1 MAEEFNPESLENTIR
16 DIYNNNELAYN
27 DNDHN
32 RHRDLYTLFNMEPFR
47 GKIKTFNYEANR
59 IDKNTTIY
67 KIGRFS
73 VCKIT
78 GGGKQMNKGY
88 RLPVDTIPSEM
99 IDKIKNMR
107 NILSNIQVYSKLND
121 SQKKDIFKYSYLYA
135 FIMKFCKNYVFKYYN
150 KNKVFISTIPQ
161 LKKKNPVVPPA
172 TNINALPKLNIYNS
186 VLIKIKE
193 VLIETLLEKISSIE
207 MIMDLGAVYNNLF
220 VLNQYV
226 ESNKEELNYIPFLLS
241 FIKNR
246 LFYLL
251 YIVFSINHTNIMN
264 SSLSLSS
271 IYNLQLNTNINNIF
285 KKMKKMY
292 NYNAG
297 NQIFNS
303 HKDRRH
309 LKNISISDD
318 TYNIINKT
326 QGFNNAHYDTIY
338 EKMQP
343 LTLYLLEKYNYLD
356 LPIKK
361 A

>member
-1 MAEEFNPESLENTIR
+1 
-16 DIYNNNELAYN
+16 
-27 DNDHN
+27 
-32 RHRDLYTLFNMEPFR
+32 
-47 GKIKTFNYEANR
+47 
-59 IDKNTTIY
+59 
-67 KIGRFS
+67 
-73 VCKIT
+73 
-78 GGGKQMNKGY
+78 
-88 RLPVDTIPSEM
+88 
-99 IDKIKNMR
+99 
-107 NILSNIQVYSKLND
+107 
-121 SQKKDIFKYSYLYA
+121 
-135 FIMKFCKNYVFKYYN
+135 
-150 KNKVFISTIPQ
+150 